1 VFCPFLSL
9 HRGCPCEAHG
19 PLAAAVAG
27 DLMPALRQPVSLRLR
42 NLVDR
47 LIGKEVG
54 LKGGMNTPGVVR
66 VGDTVRRPLK
76 ERSGFVHDVL
86 RHLELR
92 GFGRAPRFVGIDEKG
107 RATLTYIEGTVPQQ
121 VGGFQKA
128 QWLAAARLLRLF
140 HDATVDSELK
150 GECEV
155 VCHGD
160 PAPGNYV
167 LQDGMPFALIDF
179 DGAHPGKREEDV
191 GYAAWMWLHI
201 GDRKVAPEEQGS
213 TLVDFVAAY
222 DAAATWDP
230 LRAVLEAQKATVA
243 RIPNSSK
250 WAGIKRWALACMVWT
265 WRHREGI
272 AAGIAKRS
280 LDSPTPPPG
289 TGSASRPAARTSP

>member
-1 VFCPFLSL
+1 
-9 HRGCPCEAHG
+9 
-19 PLAAAVAG
+19 
-27 DLMPALRQPVSLRLR
+27 MSLRLR
-42 NLVDR
+42 NILDR
-47 LIGKEVG
+47 LIGKEVA
-54 LKGGMNTPGVVR
+54 LRGGMTTPGVVR

-76 ERSGFVHDVL
+76 EGSGFVHDVL
-86 RHLELR
+86 RHLERR
-92 GFGRAPRFVGIDEKG
+92 GFDRAPRFVGIDEKG
-107 RATLTYIEGTVPQQ
+107 RATLTYISGTVPQQ
-121 VGGFQKA
+121 VGGFQRA

-140 HDATVDSELK
+140 HDATVDGELK
-150 GECEV
+150 GGCEV

-160 PAPGNYV
+160 PGPGNYV
-167 LQDGMPFALIDF
+167 LRDEMPFALIDF

-213 TLVDFVAAY
+213 NLVDFVAAY

-230 LRAVLEAQKATVA
+230 LRAVLEAQKATVT

-265 WRHREGI
+265 WRNREGI
-272 AAGIAKRS
+272 AAGIAMRS

-289 TGSASRPAARTSP
+289 TGSASRPGARTSP